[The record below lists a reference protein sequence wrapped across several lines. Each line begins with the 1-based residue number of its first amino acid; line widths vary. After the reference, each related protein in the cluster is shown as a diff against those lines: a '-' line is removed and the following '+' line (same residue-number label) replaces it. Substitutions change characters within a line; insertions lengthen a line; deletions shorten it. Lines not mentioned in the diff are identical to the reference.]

1 MRVLKKRM
9 NTKSIKMKLTI
20 VTINYNNATGLKKT
34 MDSVFSQTDTDFEY
48 IIVDGASTDT
58 SISIIKEYEHSNIQ
72 HFHWISEPDKGIYN
86 AMNKGI
92 QQATGEYIYFLNSG
106 DWFADTKVVENI
118 FSAPR
123 KGDVLYGNY
132 YYVTDTKSTLYTYP
146 KTLTNGWFYAGGLC
160 HQAVFVKTEQ
170 QKKHLFEEKYRFVAD
185 WKVLFTLFV
194 FEKKQFEY
202 LNFPISYY
210 TLDGFSSKPEN
221 IDALNKER
229 LAIFKELV
237 LPVDAKTEIDMAVK
251 LLKLIDSPLTIYESK
266 KKKTLTFS
274 GIKAHI
280 LFNIARV
287 LHKI

>member
-1 MRVLKKRM
+1 M

-48 IIVDGASTDT
+48 IIVDGASTDI

-72 HFHWISEPDKGIYN
+72 HFYWISEPDKGIYN

-132 YYVTDTKSTLYTYP
+132 YYVTDSKSSLYTYP

-160 HQAVFVKTEQ
+160 HQAVFVKTEH

-194 FEKKQFEY
+194 LEKKRFEY

-229 LAIFKELV
+229 LTIFKEILMPSH
-237 LPVDAKTEIDMAVK
+237 LQTEIDVLVK
-251 LLKLIDSPLTIYESK
+251 FLKITDSDVNIYVKNEDRVIS
-266 KKKTLTFS
+266 LN
-274 GIKAHI
+274 GRKARI
-280 LFNIARV
+280 MKFIAKLV
-287 LHKI
+287 NKL